1 MQITPNTRRQRI
13 CTVGQWLSV
22 RFDVPDEEEP
32 MWCKGVVQDVRAP
45 HDSEDDDDEEYA
57 PGTGWRVLVRFPH
70 EDSDWNTEE
79 DEEEWI
85 EVDDAIE
92 LLKDD

>member
-1 MQITPNTRRQRI
+1 M
-13 CTVGQWLSV
+13 C
-22 RFDVPDEEEP
+22 
-32 MWCKGVVQDVRAP
+32 AP